1 MVVCSP
7 RFILLVVRK
16 TGAFPIKSAVQNIFF
31 RVLFGGV
38 VKSPYLCIA
47 FEKQEHRGRLAQLV

>member
-7 RFILLVVRK
+7 RFILLVARK
-16 TGAFPIKSAVQNIFF
+16 TAAFSTKSAVQNIFF

-38 VKSPYLCIA
+38 AKYPYLCIA
-47 FEKQEHRGRLAQLV
+47 FEKQEHWGA

>member
-7 RFILLVVRK
+7 RFILLVARK

-47 FEKQEHRGRLAQLV
+47 FEKQAYWGA

>member
-7 RFILLVVRK
+7 HFILLVVRK

-47 FEKQEHRGRLAQLV
+47 FEKQAYWGA